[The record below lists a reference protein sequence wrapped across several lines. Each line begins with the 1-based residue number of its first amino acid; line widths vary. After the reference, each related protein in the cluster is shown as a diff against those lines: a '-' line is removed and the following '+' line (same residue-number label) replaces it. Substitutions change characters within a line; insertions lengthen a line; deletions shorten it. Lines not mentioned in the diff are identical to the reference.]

1 MKILNISINHH
12 KYWSHKVLLE
22 ILMSLLGLET
32 TIREWIRKV
41 FYIEIFSLLNMRRK
55 KISQELK
62 TENVTGKN
70 KMKRRRK
77 SAKNMIVLVTFSYW
91 VHFSQS

>member
-1 MKILNISINHH
+1 
-12 KYWSHKVLLE
+12 
-22 ILMSLLGLET
+22 
-32 TIREWIRKV
+32 
-41 FYIEIFSLLNMRRK
+41 MRRK

-70 KMKRRRK
+70 KTKRRRK